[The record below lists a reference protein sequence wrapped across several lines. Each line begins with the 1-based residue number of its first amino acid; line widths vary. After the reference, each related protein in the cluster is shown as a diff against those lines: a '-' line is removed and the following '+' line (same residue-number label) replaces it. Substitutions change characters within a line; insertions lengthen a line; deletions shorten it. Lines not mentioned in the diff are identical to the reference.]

1 MNRVDLT
8 QESKVL
14 DFGCGD
20 GGFASAL
27 GEATGAEVFGFE
39 PASELRNIAK
49 NIGLQILPSPIGA
62 FDLIIM
68 RGVLQYLI
76 MRGVLQYLEN
86 PFERIQEL
94 SKELRGNGS
103 AFAILMTP
111 DRDSLQYRRFGTM
124 PVIANEEEWIRS
136 VPSSKML
143 VKQFTESGYKVRKQ
157 RKMSTYLSSPYARPI
172 HDLGS
177 FLKASMVDRN
187 WKLNLQSR
195 NPIMRAWPG
204 NIFNLVATAS

>member
-1 MNRVDLT
+1 M
-8 QESKVL
+8 L

-62 FDLIIM
+62 FDLI
-68 RGVLQYLI
+68 I

-187 WKLNLQSR
+187 WKLNLQQSH
-195 NPIMRAWPG
+195 NSTMRAWPG
-204 NIFNLVATAS
+204 NIFNLIATAC